1 MSVGLFNGSVNSKCA
16 KCPPSPPGI
25 SGFVIFLE
33 KVGPHP
39 RTTTKLHFQVN
50 KLIKT
55 CGAPIT
61 NRSYH

>member
-50 KLIKT
+50 KL
-55 CGAPIT
+55 
-61 NRSYH
+61 